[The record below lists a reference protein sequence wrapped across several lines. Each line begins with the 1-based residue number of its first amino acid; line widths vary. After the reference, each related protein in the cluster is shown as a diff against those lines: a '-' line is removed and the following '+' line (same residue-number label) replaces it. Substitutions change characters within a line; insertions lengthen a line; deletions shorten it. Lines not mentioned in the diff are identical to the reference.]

1 MGEKTVGKG
10 GLVLTKEEAVL
21 IIATAIEADLVGTK
35 TVSKV
40 DKTTR
45 WWHVG
50 RKELRMLEK
59 KTNHNCCEY
68 LHCHVNLGSLS
79 VVETYHTRICGWSC
93 VGREGIKA

>member
-1 MGEKTVGKG
+1 MTR
-10 GLVLTKEEAVL
+10 EEAAL

-59 KTNHNCCEY
+59 KNEP
-68 LHCHVNLGSLS
+68 
-79 VVETYHTRICGWSC
+79 
-93 VGREGIKA
+93 